1 MTNSEKVA
9 GKKGRPVV
17 TNSKRQATLAARA
30 ARVAAGGT
38 VKRGRPTGTKN
49 APKTDSA
56 VTAE

>member
-1 MTNSEKVA
+1 MENLEKTT

-49 APKTDSA
+49 APKAESA
-56 VTAE
+56 E

>member
-1 MTNSEKVA
+1 MENSEKTL

-49 APKTDSA
+49 APKVESA
-56 VTAE
+56 E